1 MQRLLLALL
10 LLAGPTAALAATE
23 AWNFRV
29 LLDDREVGRHEFRLA
44 AVGQQRELRSAAEFN
59 VRLLFIN
66 AYSYLH
72 EAVERWQGNCLQSLE
87 SRTDTNGKRTVVS
100 AANRAGRLSVV
111 RAKGRD
117 EHAGCVMSFAYWNPE
132 ILNARALL
140 NSQTGE
146 LVAVTITEQ
155 GAETI
160 PVRGELRTAT
170 RHRISAEQ
178 LQIDLWY
185 AEGRWVALE
194 ALALG
199 GRRLR
204 YELL

>member
-1 MQRLLLALL
+1 MRALVAILL
-10 LLAGPTAALAATE
+10 LLAGPTAAHSATD

-29 LLDDREVGRHEFRLA
+29 LLDGREVGRHEFRLA
-44 AVGQQRELRSAAEFN
+44 ANGPQRELRSEAEFN

-72 EAVERWQGNCLQSLE
+72 EAVERWQGDCLQSLE
-87 SRTDTNGKRTVVS
+87 ARTDTNGKRTVVS
-100 AANRAGRLSVV
+100 AANRNGRLSVV
-111 RAKGRD
+111 RSKGRE
-117 EHAGCVMSFAYWNPE
+117 EHEGCVMSFAYWNPE
-132 ILNARALL
+132 ILNARELL

-155 GAETI
+155 GRETI
-160 PVRGELRTAT
+160 PVRGELRTAS
-170 RHRISAEQ
+170 RHRISAEKV
-178 LQIDLWY
+178 QIDLWY
-185 AEGRWVALE
+185 AEGQWVALE

>member
-1 MQRLLLALL
+1 MRALIAILL
-10 LLAGPTAALAATE
+10 LLAGPGAAHAATD

-29 LLDDREVGRHEFRLA
+29 LLDGREVGRHEFRLA
-44 AVGQQRELRSAAEFN
+44 VEGQQRELRSEAEFN

-66 AYSYLH
+66 VYSYLH
-72 EAVERWQGNCLQSLE
+72 EAVERWQGDCLQSLE
-87 SRTDTNGKRTVVS
+87 SQTDSNGKRTVVS
-100 AANRAGRLSVV
+100 AANRGGRLSVV

-117 EHAGCVMSFAYWNPE
+117 EHEGCVMSFAYWNPE
-132 ILNARALL
+132 ILNARELL

-155 GAETI
+155 GPEMI
-160 PVRGELRTAT
+160 PVRGEPRAAT

-185 AEGRWVALE
+185 AGGQWVALE
-194 ALALG
+194 ALAPG